1 MYKKSTPFN
10 NKSTLNKSH
19 SHPLFIYV
27 HIPYCE
33 KHCTYCDFTV
43 FEKDKALPSSE
54 YISLLKQE
62 ISNKQRFFKQSRV
75 ETIYFGGGT
84 PSLIPAEELTQI
96 IRKIKSCFFV
106 SPTAEITLEVNPGNL
121 TQESFHQYKAHGVNR
136 FSLGVQTFDPWFLK
150 KSRRSHG
157 IEDSFRDLSFFQKN
171 HLNFSV
177 DLMFGLPYQTL
188 SKLKKDLKTILS
200 FYPPHI
206 SLYNLTIPKN
216 HTLSTN
222 RATEDI
228 QAEMFRLIKQ
238 ILKKKGLKKYE
249 LSNFAREGF
258 HSRHN
263 SAYWNGSSFLGL
275 GVSAHSY
282 LSPLYVFPD
291 FSKNRP
297 YGLRFWNSKNL
308 PIYREQA
315 SSSCSHS
322 PLDNL
327 PSKQTEPLK
336 LHEALTDFCHTRLRT
351 AKGLSEKELISLF
364 PEKVSELV
372 LQNLSFLTKNQ
383 WLKRKYPWFSLTEK
397 GEVLSN
403 QVFLNLTFLEKNLNQ
418 LIHKNPYS
426 GRLPNKFKDA
436 IVCDQSLR
444 V

>member
-1 MYKKSTPFN
+1 MNKEPASSNKPTFN
-10 NKSTLNKSH
+10 KNP

-33 KHCTYCDFTV
+33 KRCTYCDFTI

-62 ISNKQRFFKQSRV
+62 ISNKKKFFKEFRV

-84 PSLIPAEELTQI
+84 PSLIPSEELTQI
-96 IRKIKSCFFV
+96 IQEIKSCFFV
-106 SPTAEITLEVNPGNL
+106 SPTVEITLEVNPGNL
-121 TQESFHQYKAHGVNR
+121 TKESFRQYQAYGVNR
-136 FSLGVQTFDPWFLK
+136 FSLGVQTFNSWFLK
-150 KSRRSHG
+150 ESGRSHG
-157 IEDSFRDLSFFQKN
+157 VKDSLRDLTFFQEN

-177 DLMFGLPYQTL
+177 DLMFGLPHQTL
-188 SKLKKDLKTILS
+188 SKLKKDLKTVSS
-200 FYPPHI
+200 FCPPHI
-206 SLYNLTIPKN
+206 SLYNLTVPKN
-216 HTLSTN
+216 HTLSNN
-222 RATEDI
+222 RATETT
-228 QAEMFRLIKQ
+228 QAEMFQLIKQ

-282 LSPLYVFPD
+282 LSPLYTFPG

-297 YGLRFWNSKNL
+297 YGLRFWNSRSL
-308 PIYREQA
+308 SIYKEQA
-315 SSSCSHS
+315 LAPCSQS
-322 PLDNL
+322 PIDNL
-327 PSKQTEPLK
+327 PLKQTESLK

-351 AKGLSEKELISLF
+351 TKGLSEKELTRFF

-372 LQNLSFLTKNQ
+372 LQNLSLLTKNQ
-383 WLKRKYPWFSLTEK
+383 WLKQKYPWFSLTEK

-403 QVFLNLTFLEKNLNQ
+403 QVFLNLTFLEKNLSQ
-418 LIHKNPYS
+418 LIQKSPLS
-426 GRLPNKFKDA
+426 ERLPDKFKDA
-436 IVCDQSLR
+436 IVCDQ
-444 V
+444 